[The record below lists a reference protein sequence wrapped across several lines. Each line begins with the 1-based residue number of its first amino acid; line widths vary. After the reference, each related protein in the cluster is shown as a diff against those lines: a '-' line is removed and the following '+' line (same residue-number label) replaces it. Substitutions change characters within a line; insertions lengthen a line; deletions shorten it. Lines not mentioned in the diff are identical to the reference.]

1 MEKFS
6 FLKFVKISFLTL
18 GLSSLVFTSCKS
30 DDDSDPKTSPE
41 IDLPGE
47 ELTGEEFR
55 VIYPKGHT
63 FGVWNTDSISINV
76 GDHVDIFKTLF
87 TMDKKSEHVRIIY
100 YTLVDPATVTSAD
113 VESLNNTFKND
124 YYCEDN
130 GFELMENETVRFAEC
145 DAKKLVAMEVE
156 HQIYTERYIFFSEKN
171 KKVYSVVMQLPDTL
185 RNSRYDELK
194 GILSSM
200 KIK

>member
-6 FLKFVKISFLTL
+6 FLKFVKISFLAL

-30 DDDSDPKTSPE
+30 EDPDPKTSPE
-41 IDLPGE
+41 VELPGE
-47 ELTGEEFR
+47 ALSGEEFS
-55 VIYPKGHT
+55 VIYPEGHT
-63 FGVWNTDSISINV
+63 FGVWNTDSVSIRV
-76 GDHVDIFKTLF
+76 GDHVDVFKTLF

-100 YTLVDPATVTSAD
+100 YTLVNPATVTSAD

-124 YYCEDN
+124 FYCEDN
-130 GFELMENETVRFAEC
+130 GFELMENEAVSFAEC
-145 DAKKLVAMEVE
+145 DARKLVAMEVE

-185 RNSRYDELK
+185 RDSRYNELK
-194 GILSSM
+194 GILASM